1 MQPPR
6 STAPPLLAAALLAAT
21 ACGSGPSGPGDDG
34 DGDDGGNG
42 EIPASLAVEEV
53 VAGLQSPVHLTAPP
67 GDDRL
72 FVLEQGGR
80 IRVVR
85 NGSLLPTPFL
95 DLTDRVGSAGSEQGL
110 LGLAFHPEYA
120 TTGHLFVN
128 YTDLNGDTRVE
139 RYTVTADPDAADPAS
154 ARSIL
159 QVEQPFS
166 NHNGGLVV
174 FGPDG
179 MLYVGLGD
187 GGGAGDPRGN
197 GQDPGTLLGSI
208 LRLDVDGGDP
218 FAIPADN
225 PFVEDPDARDEIWAW
240 GLRNPWRFAF
250 DESAGVLYIADVG
263 QNAFEEV
270 NAESADAGGLN
281 YGWNVMEGAHCFD
294 PPSGCDQTGLT
305 PPVLEYENGPGG
317 TCSVTGGFVYRGDRI
332 PGIRGH
338 YFYSDFCAGFLRS
351 FRLEDGEAVD
361 RREWEVGDLGQVTSF
376 GVDAAGELYILSADG
391 RVFRLVSGS

>member
-6 STAPPLLAAALLAAT
+6 SAAPPLLAAALLAAT

-187 GGGAGDPRGN
+187 GGGAGDPRAN

-208 LRLDVDGGDP
+208 LRLDVDGDDP

-240 GLRNPWRFAF
+240 GLRNPWRFTF
-250 DESAGVLYIADVG
+250 DESVGVLYIADVG